1 MRKKDLLIAAV
12 DRRSDEGLE
21 KAWCQMVKEDYVYN
35 KNCFKYRYGR
45 LIIAD
50 VIRVD
55 QKEILQI
62 SMWIHGNN
70 GGMVDVPKY
79 YIFVDREERKWITYG
94 LENEKWSEAMIDNTE
109 CGWYWYA
116 RAEVY
121 ESKETTRII
130 QRYLQDA
137 SENGYETIREFM
149 QKERKSKRF
158 RKYQREIDEI
168 DKAMKRVP
176 QIPEGFKDWAVDD
189 AIKERRY
196 IYYHAGRKVD
206 YGYCT
211 HCKKLVSALKP
222 RHNAEGFCICC
233 GSKIIYKAIG
243 KAAPVID
250 RGRCILFQKL
260 KDGEGY
266 VIRYFRIYRKIVK
279 ENYTKPEENAWEEKR
294 IILDAWMRPS
304 RNYVWDQYPVIKKMR
319 WCSGG
324 CGYGDDFG
332 SSGRMYPYNLT
343 EQLKESNLRYLPLED
358 MMVNSDCIIR
368 RATMF
373 FKRAE
378 DNYRVAEYL
387 IKCKLYTLA
396 AEFLESD
403 RLELGGHL
411 NVNAGGILKCLNISR
426 DQLRILQKL
435 DGGIGLMRIITNAN
449 VKKVNMTEEQITM
462 MYENCISWQFIH
474 YMRGTTPH
482 KMLRYIMSCK
492 NQGEYLD
499 YLDMRAK
506 CDYDMTDSII
516 LYPKDIKEAHDKMVL
531 ETNERKAETRLK
543 EVREKFPCI
552 QEMFE
557 ELDSKYHY
565 EYKGYFIRP
574 ARSAEEIVMEG
585 RTLHH
590 CVGGD
595 GYLSGHNTGRNI
607 ILMLRKKET
616 PDEAWYTVEY
626 SRESGKIKQYYAHHD
641 TQPFKEEVSK
651 WLDRWLKEIEKREK
665 KVKIPI
671 AV

>member
-1 MRKKDLLIAAV
+1 MRKKELLEAAV
-12 DRRSDEGLE
+12 DRRADEGLQN
-21 KAWCQMVKEDYVYN
+21 AWCQMVKKKYTYN
-35 KNCFKYRYGR
+35 ENCFEYQFGR

-50 VIRVD
+50 TIRVR

-79 YIFVDREERKWITYG
+79 YIFADREERKWITYN
-94 LENEKWSEAMIDNTE
+94 LEDEKWSEAMIDNID
-109 CGWYWYA
+109 WRWSWYA
-116 RAEVY
+116 GTEVY

-130 QRYLQDA
+130 QRYLRDTA
-137 SENGYETIREFM
+137 KSGYDSIREYM
-149 QKERKSKRF
+149 ENERKSKRIE
-158 RKYQREIDEI
+158 KCKREINEI
-168 DKAMKRVP
+168 DKAMGLVP
-176 QIPEGFKDWAVDD
+176 QIPEGFKAWAVDD

-196 IYYHAGRKVD
+196 IYYHAGRNVS

-222 RHNAEGFCICC
+222 RHNEEGFCICC
-233 GSKIIYKAIG
+233 GSKIIYKAAG
-243 KAAPVID
+243 KAGAVID

-260 KDGEGY
+260 RNGAGY
-266 VIRYFRIYRKIVK
+266 VIRYFSIYRKIVK
-279 ENYTKPEENAWEEKR
+279 ENYMKPQENVWEEKR
-294 IILDAWMRPS
+294 IILDEWMRPG
-304 RNYVWDQYPVIKKMR
+304 RNYVWDRHPATKKMR

-324 CGYGDDFG
+324 CGYGDDFC
-332 SSGRMYPYNLT
+332 SSGRMYPYNMT
-343 EQLKESNLRYLPLED
+343 EQLKDSDLRYVPLEE
-358 MMVNSDCIIR
+358 MMIESACIIR
-368 RATMF
+368 SAIRF
-373 FKRAE
+373 FRRAE

-396 AEFLESD
+396 AEFLEND

-426 DQLRILQKL
+426 EQLRILQKL
-435 DGGIGLMRIITNAN
+435 NGGLGLMRIITNAN
-449 VKKVNMTEEQITM
+449 IHKLNLTEEQITL
-462 MYENCISWQFIH
+462 MYENCISWRFIY

-492 NQGEYLD
+492 SQDEYLD
-499 YLDMRAK
+499 YLDMRDK

-516 LYPKDIKEAHDKMVL
+516 LFPKNIKEAHDKMVL
-531 ETNERKAETRLK
+531 ETNERKAELRLK
-543 EVREKFPCI
+543 EVRETFPCI
-552 QEMFE
+552 QEMFG
-557 ELDSKYHY
+557 ELDKKYRY
-565 EYKGYFIRP
+565 EYKGYIIRP
-574 ARSAEEIVMEG
+574 ARSAEEIVIEG

-641 TQPFKEEVSK
+641 TQPLKEEVSK

-665 KVKIPI
+665 KAKIPI